1 MFVSHYTIIVTG
13 EYMNRNHLLINRKD
27 INMRA
32 LIKNTDIEQKSGT
45 LEQAGLRYGFG
56 RNSMRRIAEDAGA
69 IIKIGKSVRVNFTI
83 LDKYMDSLSG
93 E

>member
-1 MFVSHYTIIVTG
+1 MP
-13 EYMNRNHLLINRKD
+13 KD
-27 INMRA
+27 
-32 LIKNTDIEQKSGT
+32 LEQKTGT

-56 RNSMRRIAEDAGA
+56 RNMMRKVAGEAGA

-83 LDKYMDSLSG
+83 LDKYMDALSG

>member
-1 MFVSHYTIIVTG
+1 
-13 EYMNRNHLLINRKD
+13 
-27 INMRA
+27 MRA
-32 LIKNTDIEQKSGT
+32 LIKNTDIEQKTGT

-56 RNSMRRIAEDAGA
+56 RNRMRTIAEDARA
-69 IIKIGKSVRVNFTI
+69 IVKIGKSVRVNFTV

>member
-1 MFVSHYTIIVTG
+1 
-13 EYMNRNHLLINRKD
+13 
-27 INMRA
+27 MRT
-32 LIKNTDIEQKSGT
+32 LTKSNDIEQKTGT

-56 RNSMRRIAEDAGA
+56 RNRMRTIAEEAGA
-69 IIKIGKSVRVNFTI
+69 VIKIGKSVRVNFTI

>member
-1 MFVSHYTIIVTG
+1 MKALT
-13 EYMNRNHLLINRKD
+13 K
-27 INMRA
+27 NM
-32 LIKNTDIEQKSGT
+32 DIEQKTGT

-56 RNSMRRIAEDAGA
+56 RNSMRKVAEDAKA
-69 IIKIGKSVRVNFTI
+69 IVKIGKSVRVNFTI